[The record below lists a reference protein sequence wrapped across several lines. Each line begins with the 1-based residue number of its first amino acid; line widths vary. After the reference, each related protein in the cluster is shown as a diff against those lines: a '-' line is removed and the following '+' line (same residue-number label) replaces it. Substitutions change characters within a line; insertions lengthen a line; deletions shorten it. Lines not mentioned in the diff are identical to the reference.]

1 MSVKAYKKKEK
12 ENIMKKFVVASH
24 ARLATGF
31 QSTIELFA
39 GSEHD
44 ITYISAYVDEV
55 DLDVEVDKFISNLSD
70 DDQAVIFTD
79 MFGGSVNQ
87 KFVIASQN
95 KANIFVVAGMNLPV
109 ILEIILSS
117 EPYTTAVVDRL
128 IDSGR
133 MAMQQVYLTSDTTQ
147 SAGDELSTTTPQ
159 VIKSDQVIN
168 ENTGQIDA
176 LRVDERLIHGQI
188 AMVWSRALNLD
199 GIVVANDDAAGNEL
213 QQKALKMAVPN
224 GIKVIIKTM
233 DGAIKLLK
241 DKRAANMH
249 ILVLVR
255 TVGDALVL
263 SKQLDNIQYVNIGNV
278 GKSVDGE
285 KKTLTKFVM
294 LTDEELVNL
303 KALVNVY
310 PETAFQNLPSDTK
323 ELASRYL

>member
-1 MSVKAYKKKEK
+1 
-12 ENIMKKFVVASH
+12 MKKFVVASH
-24 ARLATGF
+24 AKLATGF

-39 GSEHD
+39 GSDHD
-44 ITYISAYVDEV
+44 ITYISAYVDDV
-55 DLDVEVDKFISNLSD
+55 DLDMEVQTFISSLAD

-87 KFVIASQN
+87 KFVIAAQN
-95 KANIFVVAGMNLPV
+95 KPNVFVVAGMNLPV

-117 EPYTTAVVDRL
+117 EPYTTAVIDRL
-128 IDSGR
+128 IDNGR
-133 MAMQQVYLTSDTTQ
+133 TAMQQVYLTNDTSQ
-147 SAGDELSTTTPQ
+147 NVVDESANDSSKQAPQ
-159 VIKSDQVIN
+159 AIETDQLIN

-199 GIVVANDDAAGNEL
+199 GIVVANDEAAGNEL

-233 DGAIKLLK
+233 DGAIRLLK
-241 DKRAANMH
+241 DKRAATMH
-249 ILVLVR
+249 LLVLVR
-255 TVGDALVL
+255 TVGDALIL
-263 SKQLDNIQYVNIGNV
+263 SQQLDNIQYVNIGNV
-278 GKSVDGE
+278 GKSVTGE

>member
-1 MSVKAYKKKEK
+1 
-12 ENIMKKFVVASH
+12 MKKFVVASH
-24 ARLATGF
+24 AKLATGF

-39 GSEHD
+39 GSDHD
-44 ITYISAYVDEV
+44 ITYISAYVDDV
-55 DLDVEVDKFISNLSD
+55 DLDMEVQTFISSLAD

-87 KFVIASQN
+87 KFVIAAQN
-95 KANIFVVAGMNLPV
+95 KPNVFVVAGMNLPV

-117 EPYTTAVVDRL
+117 EPYTTAVIDRL

-133 MAMQQVYLTSDTTQ
+133 MAMQQVYLTSDTSQ
-147 SAGDELSTTTPQ
+147 NAANDSSKQAPQ
-159 VIKSDQVIN
+159 AIETNQLIN

-199 GIVVANDDAAGNEL
+199 GIVVANDEAAGNEL

-233 DGAIKLLK
+233 DGAIRLLK

-249 ILVLVR
+249 LLVLVR
-255 TVGDALVL
+255 TVGDALIL
-263 SKQLDNIQYVNIGNV
+263 SQQLDNIQYVNIGNV
-278 GKSVDGE
+278 GKSVNGE

-294 LTDEELVNL
+294 LTDEELGNL

-310 PETAFQNLPSDTK
+310 PETALQNLPSDTK

>member
-1 MSVKAYKKKEK
+1 MKEK
-12 ENIMKKFVVASH
+12 RNDMKKFVVASH

-44 ITYISAYVDEV
+44 ISYISAYVDGV
-55 DLDVEVDKFISNLSD
+55 DLEQEIEKFISSISS

-87 KFVIASQN
+87 KFVIAAQN
-95 KANIFVVAGMNLPV
+95 KTNIFVVAGMNLPV
-109 ILEIILSS
+109 ILEVMLST
-117 EPYTTAVVDRL
+117 EEYTTEV
-128 IDSGR
+128 IDGLVKNGR
-133 MAMQQVYLTSDTTQ
+133 MAMQQVYLTDNETSDNAVNPEI
-147 SAGDELSTTTPQ
+147 SLSEVVETKQ
-159 VIKSDQVIN
+159 AVN
-168 ENTGQIDA
+168 ENTGKIDA

-199 GIVVANDDAAGNEL
+199 GIVVANDEAAGNEL

-233 DGAIKLLK
+233 AGAIELLK
-241 DKRAANMH
+241 DKRAGHMH

-255 TVGDALVL
+255 TVGDALMI
-263 SKQLDNIQYVNIGNV
+263 SQHLDNIEYINIGNV
-278 GKSVDGE
+278 GKSVDGD

-294 LTDEELVNL
+294 LTDEELDNL
-303 KALVNVY
+303 RELVHLYPDTAL
-310 PETAFQNLPSDTK
+310 QNLPSDTK

>member
-1 MSVKAYKKKEK
+1 
-12 ENIMKKFVVASH
+12 MKKFVVASH
-24 ARLATGF
+24 AKLATGF

-39 GSEHD
+39 GSDHD
-44 ITYISAYVDEV
+44 ITYVSAYVDDV
-55 DLDVEVDKFISNLSD
+55 DLDMEVETFISSLAD

-87 KFVIASQN
+87 KFVIAAQN
-95 KANIFVVAGMNLPV
+95 KPNVFVVAGMNLPV

-117 EPYTTAVVDRL
+117 EPYTTAVIDRL

-133 MAMQQVYLTSDTTQ
+133 MAMQQVYLTSDTSQ
-147 SAGDELSTTTPQ
+147 NAANDSSKQAPQ
-159 VIKSDQVIN
+159 AIETNQLIN

-199 GIVVANDDAAGNEL
+199 GIVVANDEAAGNEL

-233 DGAIKLLK
+233 DGAIRLLK

-249 ILVLVR
+249 LLVLVR
-255 TVGDALVL
+255 TVGDALIL
-263 SKQLDNIQYVNIGNV
+263 SQQLDNIQYVNIGNV
-278 GKSVDGE
+278 GKSVNGE

-294 LTDEELVNL
+294 LTDEELGNL
-303 KALVNVY
+303 KSLVNVY
-310 PETAFQNLPSDTK
+310 PETALQNLPSDTK

>member
-1 MSVKAYKKKEK
+1 
-12 ENIMKKFVVASH
+12 MKKFVVASH
-24 ARLATGF
+24 AKLATGF

-39 GSEHD
+39 GSDHD
-44 ITYISAYVDEV
+44 ITYVSAYVDDV
-55 DLDVEVDKFISNLSD
+55 DLDMEVETFISSLAD

-87 KFVIASQN
+87 KFVIAAQN
-95 KANIFVVAGMNLPV
+95 KPNIFVVAGMNLPV

-117 EPYTTAVVDRL
+117 EPYTTAVIDRL

-133 MAMQQVYLTSDTTQ
+133 MAMQQVYLTNDTSQNATNDSSKQTTQ
-147 SAGDELSTTTPQ
+147 AIETNQL
-159 VIKSDQVIN
+159 IN

-199 GIVVANDDAAGNEL
+199 GIVVANDEAEGNEL

-233 DGAIKLLK
+233 DGAIRLLK

-249 ILVLVR
+249 LLVLVR
-255 TVGDALVL
+255 TVGDALIL
-263 SKQLDNIQYVNIGNV
+263 SQQLDNIQYVNIGNV
-278 GKSVDGE
+278 GKSVNGE

-294 LTDEELVNL
+294 LTDEELGNL

-310 PETAFQNLPSDTK
+310 PETALQNLPSDTK

>member
-1 MSVKAYKKKEK
+1 
-12 ENIMKKFVVASH
+12 MKRFVVASH
-24 ARLATGF
+24 ARLAIGF

-44 ITYISAYVDEV
+44 ITYVSAYVDGV
-55 DLDVEVDKFISNLSD
+55 DLELEVDKFISGVSD

-87 KFVIASQN
+87 KFVIAAQN
-95 KANIFVVAGMNLPV
+95 KTNIFVVAGMNLPV
-109 ILEIILSS
+109 ILEIMLST
-117 EPYTTAVVDRL
+117 EQYTIEVIDRL
-128 IDSGR
+128 VASGR
-133 MAMQQVYLTSDTTQ
+133 MAMQQVYLTSDTKQNEPTNY
-147 SAGDELSTTTPQ
+147 SILSEKTVETDKI
-159 VIKSDQVIN
+159 VN

-199 GIVVANDDAAGNEL
+199 GIVVANDEAAKNEL

-224 GIKVIIKTM
+224 GIKVVIKTLA
-233 DGAIKLLK
+233 GAIDLLK
-241 DKRAANMH
+241 DKRASNMN

-255 TVGDALVL
+255 TVGDALIL
-263 SKQLDNIQYVNIGNV
+263 SRQLDNIQYVNIGNV
-278 GKSVDGE
+278 GKSIEGH

-294 LTDEELVNL
+294 LTDEEIVNL
-303 KALVNVY
+303 KELVGLY
-310 PETAFQNLPSDTK
+310 PETALQNLPSDTK

>member
-1 MSVKAYKKKEK
+1 
-12 ENIMKKFVVASH
+12 MKKFVVASH
-24 ARLATGF
+24 AKLATGF

-39 GSEHD
+39 GSDHD
-44 ITYISAYVDEV
+44 ITYVSAYVDDV
-55 DLDVEVDKFISNLSD
+55 DLDMEVETFISSLAD

-87 KFVIASQN
+87 KFVIAAQN
-95 KANIFVVAGMNLPV
+95 KPNVFVVAGMNLPV

-117 EPYTTAVVDRL
+117 EPYTTAVIDRL

-133 MAMQQVYLTSDTTQ
+133 MAMQQVYLTSDTSQ
-147 SAGDELSTTTPQ
+147 NAANDSSKQAPQ
-159 VIKSDQVIN
+159 AIETNQLIN

-199 GIVVANDDAAGNEL
+199 GIVVANDEAAGNEL

-233 DGAIKLLK
+233 DGAIRLLK

-249 ILVLVR
+249 LLVLVR
-255 TVGDALVL
+255 TVGDALIL
-263 SKQLDNIQYVNIGNV
+263 SQQLDNIQYVNIGNV
-278 GKSVDGE
+278 GKSVNGE

-294 LTDEELVNL
+294 LTDEELGNL

-310 PETAFQNLPSDTK
+310 PETALQNLPSDTK

>member
-1 MSVKAYKKKEK
+1 
-12 ENIMKKFVVASH
+12 MKKFVVASH
-24 ARLATGF
+24 AKLATGF

-39 GSEHD
+39 GSDHD
-44 ITYISAYVDEV
+44 ITYISAYVDDV
-55 DLDVEVDKFISNLSD
+55 DLDMEVQTFISSLAD

-87 KFVIASQN
+87 KFVIAAQN
-95 KANIFVVAGMNLPV
+95 KPNVFVVAGMNLPV

-117 EPYTTAVVDRL
+117 EPYTTAVIDRL
-128 IDSGR
+128 IDNGR
-133 MAMQQVYLTSDTTQ
+133 TAMQQVYLTNDTSQ
-147 SAGDELSTTTPQ
+147 NVVDESANDSSKQAPQ
-159 VIKSDQVIN
+159 AIETDQLIN

-199 GIVVANDDAAGNEL
+199 GIVVANDEAAGNEL

-233 DGAIKLLK
+233 DGAIRLLK
-241 DKRAANMH
+241 DKRAATMH
-249 ILVLVR
+249 LLVLVR
-255 TVGDALVL
+255 TVGDALIL
-263 SKQLDNIQYVNIGNV
+263 SQQLDNIQYVNIGNV
-278 GKSVDGE
+278 GKSVTGE

-294 LTDEELVNL
+294 LTDEELNNL
-303 KALVNVY
+303 KALVDVY

-323 ELASRYL
+323 ELASRYV

>member
-1 MSVKAYKKKEK
+1 
-12 ENIMKKFVVASH
+12 MKKFVVASH

-39 GSEHD
+39 GSEHY
-44 ITYISAYVDEV
+44 ITYISAYVDGV
-55 DLDVEVDKFISNLSD
+55 DLEQEVEKFISSVSD

-87 KFVIASQN
+87 KFVIAAQN
-95 KANIFVVAGMNLPV
+95 KTNIFVVAGMNLPV
-109 ILEIILSS
+109 ILEIMLST
-117 EPYTTAVVDRL
+117 EQYTTEVIDRL
-128 IDSGR
+128 VNSGR
-133 MAMQQVYLTSDTTQ
+133 MAMQQVYLTNDLTSDDKTNAQNPLPKVVDT
-147 SAGDELSTTTPQ
+147 
-159 VIKSDQVIN
+159 DQIAN
-168 ENTGQIDA
+168 ENTGKIDA

-199 GIVVANDDAAGNEL
+199 GIVVANDEAAGNEL

-233 DGAIKLLK
+233 AGAIELLK
-241 DKRAANMH
+241 DKRAGNMN

-255 TVGDALVL
+255 TVGDALIL
-263 SKQLDNIQYVNIGNV
+263 SQQLDNIEYVNIGNV
-278 GKSVDGE
+278 GKSVEGN

-294 LTDEELVNL
+294 LTDEELGHLKELVNL
-303 KALVNVY
+303 YPKTAL
-310 PETAFQNLPSDTK
+310 QNLPSDTK